1 MKMLDMVEFQMM
13 AGIRAPSR
21 DMSAYSGKSFQ
32 CACGDD
38 HLFSPFMDYRNFA
51 TTGANAKMMVTCPNN
66 PSVATIIQTKYKF
79 LVVFDRFVSLAG
91 HKS

>member
-21 DMSAYSGKSFQ
+21 DMSDYSGKSFQ

-38 HLFSPFMDYRNFA
+38 HLFSPFMDFDILPPLS
-51 TTGANAKMMVTCPNN
+51 TSS
-66 PSVATIIQTKYKF
+66 SVGF
-79 LVVFDRFVSLAG
+79 
-91 HKS
+91 